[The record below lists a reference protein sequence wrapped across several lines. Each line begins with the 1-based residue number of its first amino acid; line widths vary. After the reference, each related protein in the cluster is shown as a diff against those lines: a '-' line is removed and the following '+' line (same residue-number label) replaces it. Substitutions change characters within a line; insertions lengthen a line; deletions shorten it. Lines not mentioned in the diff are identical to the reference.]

1 MPNSLKL
8 TPNPLTRLGYYS
20 NIWAVKSNKV
30 EIRVLADDL
39 MTVPKAAE
47 ALGHPKMTLYR
58 WLNVGK
64 IHAIKLGGIL
74 FIPKSEIERLKDEAA
89 R

>member
-1 MPNSLKL
+1 MS
-8 TPNPLTRLGYYS
+8 S
-20 NIWAVKSNKV
+20 NRV

-47 ALGHPKMTLYR
+47 ALEHPKMTLYR
-58 WLNVGK
+58 WIEAGK

-74 FIPKSEIERLKDEAA
+74 FIPKSEVERLRKENESH
-89 R
+89 RG